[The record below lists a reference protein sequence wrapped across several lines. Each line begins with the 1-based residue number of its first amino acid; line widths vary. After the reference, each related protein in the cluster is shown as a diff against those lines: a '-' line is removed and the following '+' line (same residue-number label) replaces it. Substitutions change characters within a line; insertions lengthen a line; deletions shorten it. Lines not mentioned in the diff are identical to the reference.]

1 MYIFT
6 DYSGTL
12 EDTNARFVV
21 FVAVLCSNNKKRDID
36 DCCGIILENISEYC
50 EDTDTQPVEFHAN
63 EILNPRKS
71 DTWRKITREVRFQTA
86 ERLKNVIRSLE
97 LPYAIVYIDKDKGG
111 LSDIEKYNNFLK
123 ERINSELSEVP
134 EAEMNQAA
142 IALIKLF
149 GSKGF
154 GPLAHCYYMLFA
166 LSSGILDYYEHYVDA
181 KLVTDEQFMN
191 NIENWNSFFALC
203 NKAWPFIKNMYDF
216 PNWPK
221 GKRPDWRINEKA
233 IERNS
238 CDEYGIQLADYLA
251 YTLMRA
257 KHSGFDTK
265 RFCLIEPEDL
275 VQFGEYK
282 GILLGLQSNVLRAN
296 TIKYQPGSTKKRHK
310 NTACKKLRHN

>member
-12 EDTNARFVV
+12 EDPNARFVV

-36 DCCGIILENISEYC
+36 DCCRIILENISEYY

-86 ERLKNVIRSLE
+86 ERLKNVIKSHE

-123 ERINSELSEVP
+123 ERINSELSVAP

-142 IALIKLF
+142 SALEDLF

-166 LSSGILDYYEHYVDA
+166 LSSGILDYYEHYVEA
-181 KLVTDEQFMN
+181 KLVTDEQFMK
-191 NIENWNSFFALC
+191 NIDDWNGFFTLC
-203 NKAWPFIKNMYDF
+203 KTAWPFIKNSYDF

-238 CDEYGIQLADYLA
+238 REEFGIQLADYLA
-251 YTLMRA
+251 YTIMRA
-257 KHSGFDTK
+257 RYNEFDTK
-265 RFCLIEPEDL
+265 RFCLIEPQDL

-282 GILLGLQSNVLRAN
+282 GIFLGLHSNALRAN
-296 TIKYQPGSTKKRHK
+296 RVRYKPGDIKKKRKSKHHRK
-310 NTACKKLRHN
+310 YR